1 MKDNNV
7 IDFNLISEENNG
19 ISEEMLQAYMDA
31 ADIDTPDLWERIDE
45 GFLPEYEN
53 YSKEQVKQEKTKKQ
67 IKKKYFVMAAAVVLV
82 VLIAVPVMLGGRNK
96 SEDNVLGDAADMIF
110 GPIGE
115 NAISPDD
122 IGDVKSEDVMEEM
135 SQESATEA
143 FDGENNLMTGNDT
156 QSVDSTQKQD
166 TEQEKVMI
174 MVDGQLY
181 SFTGRVV
188 ALSSEESIEII
199 GSIIEV
205 LDFDETPD
213 ADGQANFGNVGDRYG
228 YYKDMLAVSYE
239 QGWKLFEK
247 NN

>member
-7 IDFNLISEENNG
+7 IDFNLINEENNG
-19 ISEEMLQAYMDA
+19 ISEEMLQAYMNA
-31 ADIDTPDLWERIDE
+31 TDIDTPDLWERIDA

-53 YSKEQVKQEKTKKQ
+53 YSKEQVKQKKIKKQ

-82 VLIAVPVMLGGRNK
+82 VLIAIPVMLGGRNK
-96 SEDNVLGDAADMIF
+96 SEDNVLGDMIF

-115 NAISPDD
+115 NAISADD

-143 FDGENNLMTGNDT
+143 FDGMNNSITDNDT
-156 QSVDSTQKQD
+156 QSMDSTQKQD
-166 TEQEKVMI
+166 NEQEKVMI
-174 MVDGQLY
+174 VAGGQLY
-181 SFTGRVV
+181 SFTGSVV
-188 ALSSEESIEII
+188 ALSDEEAVEVI
-199 GSIIEV
+199 GSITEV
-205 LDFDETPD
+205 IDSDETPEKE
-213 ADGQANFGNVGDRYG
+213 GQANFGNVGDRYG

-239 QGWKLFEK
+239 QGWKLFKK